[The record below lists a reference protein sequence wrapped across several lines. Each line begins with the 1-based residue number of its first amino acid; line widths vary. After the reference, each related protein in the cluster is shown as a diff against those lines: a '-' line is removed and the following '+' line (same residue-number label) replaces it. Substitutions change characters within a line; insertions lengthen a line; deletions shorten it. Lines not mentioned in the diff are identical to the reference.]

1 MWQRA
6 EAPASSRDA
15 GEPVP
20 SPRASLDAIEA
31 AVRSGTSTTAAES
44 FLRLSRL
51 ARASGTDWALGA
63 EAVSHALLTRGAGA
77 EPLYVEAIERA
88 ESAGVPFFLART
100 RLLYGEWLRRSNRR
114 VDARQQLRIA
124 HEMLEELGAKGFA
137 ERARRELMATGATP
151 RKRADHTRDDLTAQ
165 EKQIATM
172 AADGYTNPEIGT
184 RLYLSPRTIEWHLRK
199 IYPKLGVGSRRELRH
214 ALPQAS

>member
-1 MWQRA
+1 M
-6 EAPASSRDA
+6 
-15 GEPVP
+15 
-20 SPRASLDAIEA
+20 
-31 AVRSGTSTTAAES
+31 
-44 FLRLSRL
+44 
-51 ARASGTDWALGA
+51 
-63 EAVSHALLTRGAGA
+63 
-77 EPLYVEAIERA
+77 
-88 ESAGVPFFLART
+88 PFFLART

-114 VDARQQLRIA
+114 VDARQQLRTA
-124 HEMLEELGAKGFA
+124 YEMLEELGAKGFA

-165 EKQIATM
+165 EKQIAMM